1 MKKVFISENEE
12 QTAQIAVQ
20 LADITEIGDVWAL
33 FGTLG
38 MGKSVFARAFIKHL
52 SNAEEVPSPTFT
64 LVQMYHTQKFDI
76 YHYDLYRLEKTSDI
90 FELDVEDAFYNGVS
104 LVEWPE
110 KMGNLAPRNMWNITI
125 EADDKGRKITISTE
139 DENKISR
146 LNKCLSAK

>member
-12 QTAQIAVQ
+12 QTAQIAAQ

>member
-12 QTAQIAVQ
+12 QTAQIAAQ

-38 MGKSVFARAFIKHL
+38 MGQSVFARAFIKHL

-146 LNKCLSAK
+146 LNECLSAK

>member
-12 QTAQIAVQ
+12 QTAQIAAQ

-110 KMGNLAPRNMWNITI
+110 KMGNLAPCHMWNITI